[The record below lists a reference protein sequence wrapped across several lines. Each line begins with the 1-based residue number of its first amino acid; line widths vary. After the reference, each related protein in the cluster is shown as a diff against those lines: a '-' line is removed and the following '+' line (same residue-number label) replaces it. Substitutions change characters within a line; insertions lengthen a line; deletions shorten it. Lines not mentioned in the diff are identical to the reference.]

1 VTLRKLRTKQV
12 KSFPYGEN
20 LLPSNF
26 DISAANGVDEDTGL
40 SVSPPESGIYEIAC
54 DIRGVLQGLAGVNW
68 RLEAKLYNTTD
79 NVFVDNSARLVI
91 QAGESGILFQST
103 AGVAWIVEI
112 DGLKTFNV
120 YVQRDGGGS
129 PTWTYS
135 RIGSDYNGYTTM
147 RFKKIADIQ
156 E

>member
-1 VTLRKLRTKQV
+1 MNILRDDQV
-12 KSFPYGEN
+12 RSLPYGES

-40 SVSPPESGIYEIAC
+40 SISPPEAGVYEIAC

-68 RLEAKLYNTTD
+68 RLEVKLYNATD
-79 NVFVDNSARLVI
+79 GVFEDNSARLII
-91 QAGESGILFQST
+91 QAGEPSVLSQST
-103 AGVAWIVEI
+103 AGVAWLVEI
-112 DGLKTFNV
+112 NGPKTFHL
-120 YVQRDGGGS
+120 YAQRDGGGS

-147 RFKKIADIQ
+147 RYKKIANI
-156 E
+156 